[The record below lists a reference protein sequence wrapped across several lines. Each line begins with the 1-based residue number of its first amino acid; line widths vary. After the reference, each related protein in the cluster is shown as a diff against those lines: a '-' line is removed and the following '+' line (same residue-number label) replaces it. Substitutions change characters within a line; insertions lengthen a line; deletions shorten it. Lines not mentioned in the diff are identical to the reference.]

1 VVLKIAIEV
10 LIPPLVSIGFSQ
22 LMWHLCF
29 VGEGED

>member
-1 VVLKIAIEV
+1 MVLKIAIEV
-10 LIPPLVSIGFSQ
+10 LVPPLVNVGFSQ